1 MKKDPAAISEQRI
14 RFACVGSLVALALMV
29 WSLLDPKPLAVIV
42 AMSVG
47 QALGTASLA
56 LFILVVVGDLRRA
69 HLLDR
74 EERSKPSPP
83 SSM

>member
-47 QALGTASLA
+47 QALGTASLT
-56 LFILVVVGDLRRA
+56 LFILVVIGDLRRA

-74 EERSKPSPP
+74 EERSKASPP